1 MNDFDN
7 IYIEAKVCRNHFK
20 NQSITTNNKLCH
32 SCAKK
37 SYPLYTSDCIAYT
50 SSSATYYK
58 IEISSSEVIN
68 DQKCKKSI
76 KKIPL
81 L

>member
-20 NQSITTNNKLCH
+20 NQSITTNNKFCH

-37 SYPLYTSDCIAYT
+37 FA
-50 SSSATYYK
+50 
-58 IEISSSEVIN
+58 
-68 DQKCKKSI
+68 I
-76 KKIPL
+76 KKL
-81 L
+81 SNFSRVARRKNEHCVCLVVFFMLNFMVL